1 MLIRK
6 NRNKRLPSYN
16 ILFAS
21 KDLKKKKYNS
31 LSLGFIRNVFPFYDK
46 KKRGNKSFELFRGFG
61 ATCSYEWIECDENV
75 EVKIRISPDI
85 NSDDIQYNI
94 KSNYIYFK
102 IRNKPKSLIEG
113 KLKGSVDVNFST
125 WFLEKQKDCNI
136 LNIVL
141 KKKSRGINEWVGVVE
156 KENIVHVSY
165 DNLSSSSTSSNI
177 SYMPSPINNNN
188 ENNNENNNNN
198 CINSYLSNELLYSQY
213 FENAKFNDIFDFLI
227 NWASKKSSSQKEF
240 GIPILKLKTNVI
252 KNEDSI
258 EIILT
263 GYDSLKWEAED
274 SIIFKLGNIN
284 KGVSLNIYRGN
295 IASGLKG
302 TYGSMISYLV
312 QESEERIIRKLQHDI
327 KGLYYLNPLTKNIQ
341 NCMHTQSPQS
351 SYSYRTDEKDVKHI
365 SINEED
371 NKKVKDDSMNKN
383 FASDHNNEAN
393 QKHIHHHHHHNN
405 NNNRVEEIK
414 KDSDQEDII
423 IKELQLSST
432 VKLSCEDKS
441 KEPSFMKDWSEEKKI
456 EFRRNSVLELK
467 KNLELTQE
475 NKLSLRLED
484 YISHMKNSFD
494 LTDEESKL
502 VWQKGIKKTD
512 EQKNREKFYRFT
524 EIENLTEK
532 IGMFNVDEED
542 IDNFSNMHY
551 ERIQEGARRDSDT
564 NYTNDTKSE
573 NNNNDDDDQNSF
585 YDVTPNI
592 TNSNNI
598 NQQFYNCLEK
608 ELLDTQNKKQKTLYE
623 IYIQSNDKEKK
634 EMREKWRVNEMRLNT
649 LIDELKYLDDN
660 IIPTVCNNYRDVLLS
675 DEYPCLMKIRLYEK
689 PPQNQEEK
697 KILQIV
703 NSFVMS
709 LYDDIKILMEHEEK
723 EHLKKIQLICEKV
736 IQDEKGLNEFIESM
750 KPLLDYSFLGYIKHA
765 IQMEKKN
772 IQAQKKD
779 FRQHPSDWLIILM
792 IIQKGIYTILEKD
805 IWQDVINISAIICHD
820 NPAVRKTILTT
831 MIASM
836 AKADWIFFKDIIKTL
851 YKSVEEKKLTA
862 NHFPDFPHIPEAIFQ
877 LNYDIEQI
885 LPDWFI
891 KEMLDEYDKSIVE
904 QMKSKK
910 PLFWKMKE
918 IKWDPKFVNNFKTL
932 QLDSNNYN
940 GNILSNKNKVKH
952 FKCPKCNNNISTD
965 TVSFNCE
972 VCKALFNIDIFRNF
986 NIFELFNIE
995 VNYDID
1001 KSHLKKKFNEIQNI
1015 YHPDKNAQNVEVDE
1029 INEVSSYLNNA
1040 YKTLS
1045 NDVERALYLLKM
1057 EYNYMISEDECMDD
1071 DEFLSEIIKVIRIP
1085 RIK

>member
-1 MLIRK
+1 MFIWSMVINISILIYIQTLKCVMLRRK
-6 NRNKRLPSYN
+6 NTNITVPSYN

-31 LSLGFIRNVFPFYDK
+31 LSLGFIRNVFFLYDK
-46 KKRGNKSFELFRGFG
+46 KKRRNKSFEVFRGFG

-75 EVKIRISPDI
+75 EVKIRISPDV

-141 KKKSRGINEWVGVVE
+141 KKKSRGINEWVGVIQ
-156 KENIVHVSY
+156 KESIVHVSY

-177 SYMPSPINNNN
+177 SYIPSPT
-188 ENNNENNNNN
+188 NNNNN
-198 CINSYLSNELLYSQY
+198 NKENNSNNSNSSKNNSIGSNRNLSNELLYSQY
-213 FENAKFNDIFDFLI
+213 FEKAKFNDIFDFLI
-227 NWASKKSSSQKEF
+227 NWASKKSSNQKEF
-240 GIPILKLKTNVI
+240 GIPILKLRTNVI
-252 KNEDSI
+252 KNEDFI

-274 SIIFKLGNIN
+274 SLIFKLGNIN

-351 SYSYRTDEKDVKHI
+351 SYSYRTHENHVKHI
-365 SINEED
+365 SINEDD
-371 NKKVKDDSMNKN
+371 NQKVKNDSMNNK
-383 FASDHNNEAN
+383 FTSAHNNKGN
-393 QKHIHHHHHHNN
+393 HQHHHNHHNN
-405 NNNRVEEIK
+405 NVEEIK

-475 NKLSLRLED
+475 NKLSLKLED

-502 VWQKGIKKTD
+502 VWQKGIKKSD

-532 IGMFNVDEED
+532 IGMFNIDEED

-551 ERIQEGARRDSDT
+551 ERIQKGSKQDGGPNGYIQKEINKDAKNGTNKDYNDT
-564 NYTNDTKSE
+564 NKDYNDTNKDY
-573 NNNNDDDDQNSF
+573 NDTNKDYNDANHNDNDEQNSF
-585 YDVTPNI
+585 YDITPNI

-598 NQQFYNCLEK
+598 NQQFYNCLEE
-608 ELLDTQNKKQKTLYE
+608 ELLDTQNKKQKTLHE

-649 LIDELKYLDDN
+649 LIDELKYLDDH

-675 DEYPCLMKIRLYEK
+675 DEYPCLMKIRLKEK

-779 FRQHPSDWLIILM
+779 FRKHPSDWLIILM

-831 MIASM
+831 MVASM

-918 IKWDPKFVNNFKTL
+918 IKWDPNFVNNFKVL
-932 QLDSNNYN
+932 Q
-940 GNILSNKNKVKH
+940 VK
-952 FKCPKCNNNISTD
+952 KYREYESYT
-965 TVSFNCE
+965 
-972 VCKALFNIDIFRNF
+972 
-986 NIFELFNIE
+986 
-995 VNYDID
+995 
-1001 KSHLKKKFNEIQNI
+1001 KK
-1015 YHPDKNAQNVEVDE
+1015 
-1029 INEVSSYLNNA
+1029 
-1040 YKTLS
+1040 
-1045 NDVERALYLLKM
+1045 
-1057 EYNYMISEDECMDD
+1057 
-1071 DEFLSEIIKVIRIP
+1071 
-1085 RIK
+1085 

>member
-1 MLIRK
+1 MFIWSMVINISILIYIQTLKCVMLRRK
-6 NRNKRLPSYN
+6 NTNKRLPSYN
-16 ILFAS
+16 ILFPS
-21 KDLKKKKYNS
+21 RDLKKKKYNS
-31 LSLGFIRNVFPFYDK
+31 LSLGFIRNVFLLYDK
-46 KKRGNKSFELFRGFG
+46 KKRGNKSFQLFRGFG

-177 SYMPSPINNNN
+177 SYMPSPTNNNNNNN
-188 ENNNENNNNN
+188 ENNNSSNSKNNN
-198 CINSYLSNELLYSQY
+198 IGSNSYLSNALLYSQY
-213 FENAKFNDIFDFLI
+213 FENATFNDIFDFLI

-240 GIPILKLKTNVI
+240 GIPILKLKTNVM

-274 SIIFKLGNIN
+274 SLIFKLGNIN

-371 NKKVKDDSMNKN
+371 NQKVKDDSMNKN
-383 FASDHNNEAN
+383 FTSDHNNKGNHEH
-393 QKHIHHHHHHNN
+393 KHHHHHHNN
-405 NNNRVEEIK
+405 NNNNSNNRVEEIK

-423 IKELQLSST
+423 VKELQLSST

-502 VWQKGIKKTD
+502 VWQKGIKKTN

-551 ERIQEGARRDSDT
+551 ERIQEGAKRNSDT
-564 NYTNDTKSE
+564 NYINSEDKDDTNSEDNNDDTNNQDNDDDTNNQDNDDDTNNQDNDDNT
-573 NNNNDDDDQNSF
+573 NNNNNNNNNNNDDQNSF

-675 DEYPCLMKIRLYEK
+675 DEYPCLMKIRLNEK

-918 IKWDPKFVNNFKTL
+918 IKWDPKFVNNFKML
-932 QLDSNNYN
+932 QVQKYREYESY
-940 GNILSNKNKVKH
+940 
-952 FKCPKCNNNISTD
+952 T
-965 TVSFNCE
+965 
-972 VCKALFNIDIFRNF
+972 
-986 NIFELFNIE
+986 
-995 VNYDID
+995 
-1001 KSHLKKKFNEIQNI
+1001 KK
-1015 YHPDKNAQNVEVDE
+1015 
-1029 INEVSSYLNNA
+1029 
-1040 YKTLS
+1040 
-1045 NDVERALYLLKM
+1045 
-1057 EYNYMISEDECMDD
+1057 
-1071 DEFLSEIIKVIRIP
+1071 
-1085 RIK
+1085 

>member
-1 MLIRK
+1 MFIWSMVINISILIYIQTLKCVMLRRK
-6 NRNKRLPSYN
+6 NTNKRLPSYN
-16 ILFAS
+16 ILFPS
-21 KDLKKKKYNS
+21 RDLKKKKYNS
-31 LSLGFIRNVFPFYDK
+31 LSLGFIRNVFLLYDK
-46 KKRGNKSFELFRGFG
+46 KKRGNKSFQLFRGFG

-177 SYMPSPINNNN
+177 SYMASPTNNNN
-188 ENNNENNNNN
+188 ENNNENNNSSNSKNN
-198 CINSYLSNELLYSQY
+198 NIGSNSYLSNALLYSQY
-213 FENAKFNDIFDFLI
+213 FENATFNDIFDFLI

-240 GIPILKLKTNVI
+240 GIPILKLKTNVM

-274 SIIFKLGNIN
+274 SLIFKLGNIN

-371 NKKVKDDSMNKN
+371 NQKVKDDSMNKN
-383 FASDHNNEAN
+383 FTSDHNNKGNHEH
-393 QKHIHHHHHHNN
+393 KHHHHHHNN
-405 NNNRVEEIK
+405 NNNNSNNRVEEIK

-423 IKELQLSST
+423 VKELQLSST

-467 KNLELTQE
+467 RNLELTQE

-502 VWQKGIKKTD
+502 VWQKGIKKTN

-551 ERIQEGARRDSDT
+551 ERIQEGAKRNSDT
-564 NYTNDTKSE
+564 NYINSEDKDDTNSE
-573 NNNNDDDDQNSF
+573 DNNDDTNNQDNDDDTNNQDNDDDTNNQDNDDDTNNQDNDDVTNNQDNDDDQNNQDNDDDQNSF

-675 DEYPCLMKIRLYEK
+675 DEYPCLMKIRLNEK

-918 IKWDPKFVNNFKTL
+918 IKWDPKFVNNFKML
-932 QLDSNNYN
+932 QVQKYREYESY
-940 GNILSNKNKVKH
+940 
-952 FKCPKCNNNISTD
+952 T
-965 TVSFNCE
+965 
-972 VCKALFNIDIFRNF
+972 
-986 NIFELFNIE
+986 
-995 VNYDID
+995 
-1001 KSHLKKKFNEIQNI
+1001 KK
-1015 YHPDKNAQNVEVDE
+1015 
-1029 INEVSSYLNNA
+1029 
-1040 YKTLS
+1040 
-1045 NDVERALYLLKM
+1045 
-1057 EYNYMISEDECMDD
+1057 
-1071 DEFLSEIIKVIRIP
+1071 
-1085 RIK
+1085 

>member
-1 MLIRK
+1 MFIWSMVINISILIYIQTLKCVMLRRK
-6 NRNKRLPSYN
+6 NTNKRLPSYN
-16 ILFAS
+16 ILFPS
-21 KDLKKKKYNS
+21 RDLKKKKYNS
-31 LSLGFIRNVFPFYDK
+31 LSLGFIRNVFLLYDK
-46 KKRGNKSFELFRGFG
+46 KKRGNKSFQLFRGFG

-177 SYMPSPINNNN
+177 SYMASPTNNNN
-188 ENNNENNNNN
+188 ENNNDNNNSSNSKNN
-198 CINSYLSNELLYSQY
+198 NIGSNSYLSNALLYSQY
-213 FENAKFNDIFDFLI
+213 FENATFNDIFDFLI

-240 GIPILKLKTNVI
+240 GIPILKLKTNVM

-274 SIIFKLGNIN
+274 SLIFKLGNIN

-371 NKKVKDDSMNKN
+371 NQKVKDDSMNKN
-383 FASDHNNEAN
+383 FTSDHNNKGNHEH
-393 QKHIHHHHHHNN
+393 KHHHHHHNN
-405 NNNRVEEIK
+405 NSNNRVEEIK

-423 IKELQLSST
+423 VKELQLSST

-502 VWQKGIKKTD
+502 VWQKGIKKTN

-551 ERIQEGARRDSDT
+551 ERIQEGVKRNSDT
-564 NYTNDTKSE
+564 NYINSEDKDDTNSEDNNDDTNNQDNDDDTNNQDNDDDTNNQDNDDDT
-573 NNNNDDDDQNSF
+573 NNNNNNNDDQNSF

-675 DEYPCLMKIRLYEK
+675 DEYPCLMKIRLNEK

-918 IKWDPKFVNNFKTL
+918 IKWDPKFVNNFKML
-932 QLDSNNYN
+932 QVQKYREYESY
-940 GNILSNKNKVKH
+940 
-952 FKCPKCNNNISTD
+952 T
-965 TVSFNCE
+965 
-972 VCKALFNIDIFRNF
+972 
-986 NIFELFNIE
+986 
-995 VNYDID
+995 
-1001 KSHLKKKFNEIQNI
+1001 KK
-1015 YHPDKNAQNVEVDE
+1015 
-1029 INEVSSYLNNA
+1029 
-1040 YKTLS
+1040 
-1045 NDVERALYLLKM
+1045 
-1057 EYNYMISEDECMDD
+1057 
-1071 DEFLSEIIKVIRIP
+1071 
-1085 RIK
+1085 